1 MANILS
7 MKTMEGI
14 GEKAGGEKSGWEGR
28 GVAAKGRARD
38 SKNMQNA
45 CGTILFAKRQGA
57 YFGRGHVLHAAD
69 KSVQK
74 MQK

>member
-1 MANILS
+1 
-7 MKTMEGI
+7 MKNLEEEEGGEAGVVMEG
-14 GEKAGGEKSGWEGR
+14 
-28 GVAAKGRARD
+28 ARD

-74 MQK
+74 MQKWPN